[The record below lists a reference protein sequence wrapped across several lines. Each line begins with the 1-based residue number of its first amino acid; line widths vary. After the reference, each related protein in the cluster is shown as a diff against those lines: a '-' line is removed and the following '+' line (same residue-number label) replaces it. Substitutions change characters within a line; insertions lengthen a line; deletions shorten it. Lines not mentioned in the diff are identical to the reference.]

1 MRVHRLALSLAA
13 AVLVVTPAA
22 GQTPEEIAREPIVKI
37 KPGDTPV
44 KGECLSKEQ
53 LDLVAALNALR
64 RPTVGVEG
72 DGDDPSPFN
81 PHYFIGAWNIE
92 GVLADSP
99 LGPGGEVAA
108 TETVRL
114 LDRCTYESTLRGKTQ
129 DAGFTITALTMY
141 DRRNEYLVRLE
152 DDSRGYRLLK
162 VGHIGGDPGGYAA
175 HIWETQPV
183 SRGRNTV
190 RLKGRTLMWS
200 PEAFRVQLQISIDGA
215 PYTNL
220 GTLTWERTASA
231 KP

>member
-1 MRVHRLALSLAA
+1 MRVQRFVTGLVAALLAI
-13 AVLVVTPAA
+13 PAA

-64 RPTVGVEG
+64 RPTVGVEA
-72 DGDDPSPFN
+72 DGDDPAPFN
-81 PHYFIGAWNIE
+81 PQYFVGAWRIE
-92 GVLADSP
+92 GALADSP

-114 LDRCTYESTLRGKTQ
+114 LDRCTYESTLSGKTQ
-129 DAGFTITALTMY
+129 DAGFTTTALMMY

-162 VGHIGGDPGGYAA
+162 VGHVGGDPGGYAA

-183 SRGRNTV
+183 IRGRNAV

-200 PEAFRVQLQISIDGA
+200 PDAFRVQLQISIDGGA
-215 PYTNL
+215 YTNL
-220 GTLTWERTASA
+220 GTLTWERTTSA
-231 KP
+231 NP